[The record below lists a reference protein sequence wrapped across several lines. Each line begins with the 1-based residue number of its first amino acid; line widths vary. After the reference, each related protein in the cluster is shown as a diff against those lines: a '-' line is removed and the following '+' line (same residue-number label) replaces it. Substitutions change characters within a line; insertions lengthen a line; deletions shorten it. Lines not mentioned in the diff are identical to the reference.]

1 MSTTDLNSMGKKMV
15 QIGIKIIIR
24 STPCDLKVIEVSEK
38 KTFRIKFVLSRFKI
52 SFFKKNIN
60 RKLCLLEEAL

>member
-52 SFFKKNIN
+52 SFFKNI
-60 RKLCLLEEAL
+60 